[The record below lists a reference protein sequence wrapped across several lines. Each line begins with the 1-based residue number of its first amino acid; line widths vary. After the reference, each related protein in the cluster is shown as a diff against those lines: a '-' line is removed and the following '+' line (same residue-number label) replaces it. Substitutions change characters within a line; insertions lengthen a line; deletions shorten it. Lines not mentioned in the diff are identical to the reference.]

1 MAATPPRL
9 AHLFIVVALLALA
22 AMACN
27 LSSTPPTPTSA
38 PFPTTEPIPLFPT
51 SDPALGNPAFA
62 LTPTIDFA
70 GGTTGG
76 GGAVVGSD
84 PNCIAPQG
92 WITYTVET
100 GDSLGLLAMQTD
112 STVNELA
119 TSNCMT
125 DPDSLYVGQVI
136 YLPRV
141 PVVTQ

>member
-1 MAATPPRL
+1 MAATQTRL
-9 AHLFIVVALLALA
+9 AHLLVVLAFLALA
-22 AMACN
+22 GLACN
-27 LSSTPPTPTSA
+27 LSATPPTPTPA
-38 PFPTTEPIPLFPT
+38 PLPTTEPLPFFPT
-51 SDPALGNPAFA
+51 TDPALA
-62 LTPTIDFA
+62 LTPTLDFT
-70 GGTTGG
+70 GGTTGS

-92 WITYTVET
+92 WITYTVEA

-112 STVNELA
+112 STVEELA